1 MKRNNAKGKAAPS
14 LIWETGTLKF
24 DLVFFNV
31 QYLYHF
37 FLATNKTHLSSVYFE
52 KSHVFNLKCS
62 CSVRVLHM
70 QLLMLWSGFFRPNIF
85 MLYEC

>member
-52 KSHVFNLKCS
+52 KSHVFNFEMQCS
-62 CSVRVLHM
+62 CITHATVNALEWLF
-70 QLLMLWSGFFRPNIF
+70 QA
-85 MLYEC
+85 